1 MAHGPRV
8 HVTGALCADLILIAS
23 PEKIVLSGGVMQR
36 TSLFPRIRTA
46 TQVTTTTAAAAH
58 ALCPRARAA
67 TQDHLSGYIDV
78 PAVTTQRG
86 IDALIGPSEWG
97 NNAGLIGALTLAEL
111 AGQDLDDQAGTGASA
126 RSEGR
131 AAAAIAVAA
140 LGGAALG
147 FALAKAS
154 K

>member
-46 TQVTTTTAAAAH
+46 TQVATTTAAAAH
-58 ALCPRARAA
+58 APCPRARAA
-67 TQDHLSGYIDV
+67 TQGHLSGYIDV

-111 AGQDLDDQAGTGASA
+111 AGQDDQAGAGASA